1 MTTIAQTQPTTG
13 KQTPKP
19 PATAPD
25 NLSQM
30 LARPPRS
37 LWRDAWSRLIRN
49 RAAVLGA
56 IIILFFV
63 FVAIFAS
70 SLAPHNPL
78 QIHSGQG
85 FLPPMWVEK
94 SATGKS
100 GTPEFPLG
108 TDNLGRDVLSRVI
121 YGARVSMV
129 VGFIPTIIIVIVGVT
144 IGLTAGYRG
153 GAVDNLL
160 MRITD
165 IVYAFPDLLFFI
177 IVMTAL
183 RNTAIGQFLNGLF
196 LLFVALALVNWVG
209 MARLVR
215 GQVLA
220 LKERDFVL
228 ASQAVGARHSRVM
241 LRHIL
246 PNSLGV
252 IIVAMAFLI
261 PGAIITEAILGYLG
275 LGLRPSTD
283 ANDIFITSWGS
294 LLLEGQVAINNQ
306 PWLLLAPAICVA
318 LVVLSFNF
326 LGDGLRDALDPRVRE

>member
-1 MTTIAQTQPTTG
+1 MTTSAQTQTQKGASPTAAQG
-13 KQTPKP
+13 DLSAALQR
-19 PATAPD
+19 PA
-25 NLSQM
+25 
-30 LARPPRS
+30 RS
-37 LWRDAWSRLIRN
+37 LWRDAWSRLLRN

-56 IIILFFV
+56 IVILFFM
-63 FVAIFAS
+63 FVAIFAPV
-70 SLAPHNPL
+70 LAPHNPL
-78 QIHSGQG
+78 ELNSGKG

-94 SATGKS
+94 SATGKAGS
-100 GTPEFPLG
+100 PEFILG

-129 VGFIPTIIIVIVGVT
+129 VGFIPTMIIVLVGVSL
-144 IGLTAGYRG
+144 GLISGYWG
-153 GAVDNLL
+153 GAIDNLL
-160 MRITD
+160 MRFTD

-183 RNTAIGQFLNGLF
+183 RSTAVGQFLNGLF

-209 MARLVR
+209 VARLVR

-220 LKERDFVL
+220 LKERDFVM
-228 ASQAVGARHSRVM
+228 ASRAVGATHRRIM
-241 LRHIL
+241 FRHIL

-283 ANDIFITSWGS
+283 PNDIFITSWGS
-294 LLLEGQVAINNQ
+294 MLLEGQTAINNQ
-306 PWLLLAPAICVA
+306 PWILLTPAIAVA

-326 LGDGLRDALDPRVRE
+326 LGDGLRDALDPRLRE